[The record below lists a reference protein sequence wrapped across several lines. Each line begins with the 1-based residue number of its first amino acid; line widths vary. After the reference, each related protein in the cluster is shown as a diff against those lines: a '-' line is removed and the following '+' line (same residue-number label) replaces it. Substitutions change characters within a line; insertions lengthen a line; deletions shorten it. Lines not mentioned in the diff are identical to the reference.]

1 MVKIFLFS
9 QFQNGFDELK
19 KANKDYMI
27 FKNKLTNQ
35 LVMTLDIELI
45 CQTGT
50 YLFLILRNVR
60 FLQKNYLK
68 EQKGPGQVQWTT
80 QHWQRANKQQALCEF
95 ASIYDHLHM
104 LKLVEIHKEYNIFLS
119 FHDFFS
125 KTPPRFEDALQLV
138 LQTVYVVE

>member
-1 MVKIFLFS
+1 M
-9 QFQNGFDELK
+9 
-19 KANKDYMI
+19 
-27 FKNKLTNQ
+27 
-35 LVMTLDIELI
+35 
-45 CQTGT
+45 
-50 YLFLILRNVR
+50 
-60 FLQKNYLK
+60 QKNYLK

-125 KTPPRFEDALQLV
+125 KTPPHFENALQLV
-138 LQTVYVVE
+138 LQTVYRNFLDPNTRFKSREYDTYFIKLRHHYFLIGKINFMVM